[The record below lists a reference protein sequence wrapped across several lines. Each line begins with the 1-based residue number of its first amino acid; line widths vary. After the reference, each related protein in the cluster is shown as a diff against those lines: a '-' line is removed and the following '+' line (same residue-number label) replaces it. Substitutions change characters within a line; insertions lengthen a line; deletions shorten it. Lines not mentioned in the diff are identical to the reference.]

1 MNKCIIW
8 SNSSNG
14 REYAVNTKSA
24 YKAALT
30 YGRCESGEVVQIRAM
45 RSGKVISEVRWTP
58 EDGGKYYRTVPAE
71 QKQPVTAQH

>member
-1 MNKCIIW
+1 
-8 SNSSNG
+8 
-14 REYAVNTKSA
+14 
-24 YKAALT
+24 
-30 YGRCESGEVVQIRAM
+30 M